1 MSVIDEL
8 IMRKLTFLFYLTFLI
23 PNIVTGNLVEIYSL
37 DQMDD
42 PRLFCI
48 DIRGHKSKAKTNS
61 GLQAHTCYSYQG
73 SIAVDQGF
81 NLLKLDKG
89 QFRLPA
95 FDVYGSRLKYCVSI
109 FATKQMPR

>member
-1 MSVIDEL
+1 
-8 IMRKLTFLFYLTFLI
+8 MRKLTFLFYLTFLI

-48 DIRGHKSKAKTNS
+48 DIRGHKSKAKTNL

-81 NLLKLDKG
+81 DLLELDKG

-95 FDVYGSRLKYCVSI
+95 FASFVSRSTASGRMKLCNVEAACASKS
-109 FATKQMPR
+109 R